1 MQGLVG
7 DIRLANLDIRE
18 FAMSWSNLF
27 STKISILLIMPIVL
41 ISVIDNAI
49 AAERFAEDR
58 SEIYLEKS
66 YGLNMQGPFK

>member
-7 DIRLANLDIRE
+7 DIRLANLDISE
-18 FAMSWSNLF
+18 FEMSWSNLF
-27 STKISILLIMPIVL
+27 STKISILLVMPIVL
-41 ISVIDNAI
+41 IAVIDNAI

>member
-1 MQGLVG
+1 
-7 DIRLANLDIRE
+7 
-18 FAMSWSNLF
+18 
-27 STKISILLIMPIVL
+27 MPIVL

>member
-1 MQGLVG
+1 
-7 DIRLANLDIRE
+7 
-18 FAMSWSNLF
+18 MSWSNLF
-27 STKISILLIMPIVL
+27 STKISILLVMPIVL
-41 ISVIDNAI
+41 IAVIDNAI